1 MKKIILIGDSIR
13 VGYDK
18 YVKQVLSVI
27 CDTLGLE
34 KKTYDAGDYHTATP
48 HGV

>member
-1 MKKIILIGDSIR
+1 MTHLYTPEGTEAMTN
-13 VGYDK
+13 
-18 YVKQVLSVI
+18 QVLSVI